1 MKILKCV
8 FLVGIIVSL
17 GQSADLQSLKAKAKE
32 IAANS
37 AQGTKLGK
45 EQNVLF
51 DEKKKIVRAYLPHL
65 QEVQELGDRAEYNAL
80 IDERDNELAP
90 IEHKIKETN
99 SKIDTV
105 YKKGQNLLKELEDI
119 AITLG
124 TSNDE
129 VINSFVKLAK
139 QKWQVDKTIN
149 HLIVQQEVR
158 IQHKRVKTLKVNFI
172 NAQRILTRKERRY
185 IKIIS
190 RQKIISQQS
199 IAARYA

>member
-1 MKILKCV
+1 M
-8 FLVGIIVSL
+8 
-17 GQSADLQSLKAKAKE
+17 
-32 IAANS
+32 
-37 AQGTKLGK
+37 
-45 EQNVLF
+45 F

-139 QKWQVDKTIN
+139 QKRQVDKDDKDKKCQNTYIPKLEQN
-149 HLIVQQEVR
+149 KCSAGSSNPRQTCKNLESEFYKCLEDFNK
-158 IQHKRVKTLKVNFI
+158 KRTQVYQDYFKAKDNFI
-172 NAQRILTRKERRY
+172 AKYNR
-185 IKIIS
+185 
-190 RQKIISQQS
+190 
-199 IAARYA
+199 